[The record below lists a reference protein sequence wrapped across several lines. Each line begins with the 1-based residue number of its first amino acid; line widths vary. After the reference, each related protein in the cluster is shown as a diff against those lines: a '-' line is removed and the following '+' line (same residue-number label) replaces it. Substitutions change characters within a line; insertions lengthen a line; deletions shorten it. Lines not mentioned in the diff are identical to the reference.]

1 MDVKGGVD
9 LENSL
14 GSSRENDPMQDELA
28 GEKKWK
34 RRRCHPKGG
43 ANIFPGF
50 VYRESWSFK
59 ENPNKVRM
67 IAAFVIDS
75 A

>member
-43 ANIFPGF
+43 QTFF
-50 VYRESWSFK
+50 QVSF
-59 ENPNKVRM
+59 
-67 IAAFVIDS
+67 IARAGLSKKIPTK
-75 A
+75 